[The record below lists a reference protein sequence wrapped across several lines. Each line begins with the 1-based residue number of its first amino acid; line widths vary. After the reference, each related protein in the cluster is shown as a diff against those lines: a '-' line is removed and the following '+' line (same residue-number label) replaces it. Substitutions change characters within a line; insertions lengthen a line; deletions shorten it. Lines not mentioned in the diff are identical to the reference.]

1 MAKKLAVLSA
11 AILLLL
17 MILASNVLVAG
28 AGNETLTI
36 RGDGVSREVT
46 FTRAELEAMSDG
58 ISQNIYSV
66 TNNFPTD
73 KVMYRKGVALSYLLG
88 KAGVKDTARQIKFI
102 SSDGYNRNFTCQE
115 LLENR
120 YYFPAGGA
128 KEKVPVII
136 AFSDSSKGFNSMSN
150 IELALTMG
158 QRVKGEQN
166 NPWFVKYLQA
176 IEVSAVPPEQWP
188 PVTFARSEGPDGTTV
203 QLQHRDYDLVKIY
216 YTTDGSDPTINSP
229 VYNVS
234 ASYYQ
239 PQLNKPIAVKKGM
252 EIRAIAVGAGKTDSK
267 VASTVE
273 TNNGVVFS
281 DLGGYPWARPAIED
295 LSGKGV
301 ISGMGDGRFAPG
313 KPLTRAQFAVM
324 MILALGEQPDNAA
337 VNRFSDVNRTD
348 WHFPYVQKAA
358 QLGLL
363 HGYNDRTFRPDQAL
377 NRQEMLTI
385 VVQAMGVRADPA
397 GTPAALLAPFAAETR
412 ISDWARAYVAQAEVL
427 GILEHGHM
435 VIDTGTGL
443 AFDAEAQTI
452 RAEAAETVYRM
463 LAKNPAGK

>member
-1 MAKKLAVLSA
+1 MAKKFAVLSSA
-11 AILLLL
+11 VLLLL
-17 MILASNVLVAG
+17 MILAGYAQAAG
-28 AGNETLTI
+28 VENETLTI

-46 FTRAELEAMSDG
+46 FTRPELEAMAG
-58 ISQNIYSV
+58 GVGQHIYSV

-73 KVMYRKGVALSYLLG
+73 KVMYRRGVDLSYLLG
-88 KAGVKDTARQIKFI
+88 LAGIKDTAGQIRFI
-102 SSDGYNRNFTCQE
+102 SSDGYSRTFTCQE
-115 LLENR
+115 LFENR
-120 YYFPAGGA
+120 YYFPAAGA

-136 AFSDSSKGFNSMSN
+136 ALSDSSKGFSSMSG

-166 NPWFVKYLQA
+166 NPWFVKYLQT
-176 IEVSAVPPEQWP
+176 IEISTMPPEQWP
-188 PVTFARSEGPDGTTV
+188 TVTFSGLEGTTV
-203 QLQHRDYDLVKIY
+203 QLQHKDYDLVKIY

-252 EIRAIAVGAGKTDSK
+252 EIRAIAIGAGKSDSEI
-267 VASTVE
+267 ASMST
-273 TNNGVVFS
+273 TSHGAVFS
-281 DLGGYPWARPAIED
+281 DLQGYTWARPAIED
-295 LSGKGV
+295 LSGKGI
-301 ISGMGDGRFAPG
+301 ISGMGDGLFAPG

-324 MILALGEQPDNAA
+324 MILAMGEQPDNVE
-337 VNRFSDVNRTD
+337 VNSFSDVNRAD

-358 QLGLL
+358 QMGLL
-363 HGYNDRTFRPDQAL
+363 HGYNDGAFRPDQPL
-377 NRQEMLTI
+377 SRQEMLTI
-385 VVQAMGVRADPA
+385 VVQAMGVKGDPE

-412 ISDWARAYVAQAEVL
+412 ISDWARAYVAQAEAL

-435 VIDTGTGL
+435 VTDTGKGL

-452 RAEAAETVYRM
+452 RVEAAETVYRM
-463 LAKNPAGK
+463 LAGKPAGK